1 MSTSKRITVSGQQ
14 RTDVDPLVL
23 LQILLAIGE
32 NWDQER
38 RTLSTDAFEAAI
50 EDHQETAR

>member
-1 MSTSKRITVSGQQ
+1 VSRSKRLTVSGQQ

-32 NWDQER
+32 KWDQKER
-38 RTLSTDAFEAAI
+38 TSSADVFEAAI